1 MMLKI
6 QKKNLQELEDNGN
19 LELRWIAEIILSCI
33 KGIFGKNVTS
43 IRLEK
48 YNKVMVLKISL

>member
-48 YNKVMVLKISL
+48 YNK